1 VPALARQ
8 GAASA
13 VLCAFDLLDLES
25 RDLRREPIEQ
35 RKQRLA
41 KLLKGS
47 HLSTVLN
54 EYFEEEG
61 SAVNRAACQL
71 GCEDVVSKGGLAR
84 PIGQAAQRIG

>member
-13 VLCAFDLLDLES
+13 VLCAFDLLGLEG
-25 RDLRREPIEQ
+25 RDLRREPIEE

-47 HLSTVLN
+47 HLRIVLN

-61 SAVNRAACQL
+61 SAVYRAACQF
-71 GCEDVVSKGGLAR
+71 GCEDVVSMGGLAR